1 MTTKKYE
8 TLKELV
14 LTEQDFPVFYAKK
27 INEVDN
33 KDLKCE
39 LPINRSVAV
48 NLQKLEQEFTP
59 EQVAEKVGKELFNVM
74 DEVRRNHN
82 MLELYEAGKLEKNLI
97 LKKLLFKLCP

>member
-48 NLQKLEQEFTP
+48 NLQKLMLWT
-59 EQVAEKVGKELFNVM
+59 KL
-74 DEVRRNHN
+74 DETIICLNCMRQ
-82 MLELYEAGKLEKNLI
+82 GS
-97 LKKLLFKLCP
+97 